1 MAWMGGLLFVRRIT
15 RPLAALVQAT
25 QEIDR
30 GEAKVRVAVQGQ
42 DEIATLAASFNQ
54 MVSRQEEYTRRLE
67 EQALE
72 LERAHSQTITAC
84 KIVRE
89 ISALRT
95 LQEMGATLIGKL
107 QETMRCRASG
117 PAGLQC
123 RARITLSVLS
133 GQEAREITRLQSY
146 PQIAREALA
155 GMNQVTFS
163 RKNLLQTPAGPG
175 RFPGRRTPGHH
186 SLR

>member
-1 MAWMGGLLFVRRIT
+1 MRRIT

-25 QEIDR
+25 KEIDR
-30 GEAKVRVAVQGQ
+30 GESKVRVAVQGQ
-42 DEIATLAASFNQ
+42 DEIAALATSFNH

-72 LERAHSQTITAC
+72 LERAHNQAITAC

-95 LQEMGATLIGKL
+95 LPEMGATLIGKL
-107 QETMRCRASG
+107 QETIRCRHIALLVFNTG
-117 PAGLQC
+117 KDC
-123 RARITLSVLS
+123 LSVVSHS
-133 GQEAREITRLQSY
+133 GHYEIKDEAVLK
-146 PQIAREALA
+146 IARAALVGA
-155 GMNQVTFS
+155 NKLTFS
-163 RKNLLQTPAGPG
+163 RKNLLETPAGPG
-175 RFPGRRTPGHH
+175 RFPGRRTSGAH